1 MKGIIGTPMYLT
13 KLFPKNLSNKIK
25 DIPLT
30 KEAKKRLKWIE
41 YYLKSKNVSKSCRYF
56 KDTKKKDLK
65 DFTINPELL
74 KTQEN
79 QQ

>member
-30 KEAKKRLKWIE
+30 DIK
-41 YYLKSKNVSKSCRYF
+41 
-56 KDTKKKDLK
+56 
-65 DFTINPELL
+65 
-74 KTQEN
+74 N
-79 QQ
+79 QQILVMKCDKIFLV

>member
-13 KLFPKNLSNKIK
+13 KLFPKNLSDKIK

-41 YYLKSKNVSKSCRYF
+41 YYLKSKNVSKN
-56 KDTKKKDLK
+56 L
-65 DFTINPELL
+65 
-74 KTQEN
+74 
-79 QQ
+79 